1 MHLQRYFLSL
11 FHIWFHFHS
20 LSLVSVSLLL
30 FKLCSFLFTFPLLK
44 YNFLN
49 IAATILFLQFHF
61 SPIVHDFSSLC
72 FTPAKFSLFSLFS
85 GKAPRNA
92 YSGLG
97 PEGTQWTIRRTHF
110 MHFWKLTNNLQI
122 TSYKQCHLICCK
134 GTERHHPRSVFTNIS
149 FHFLAPDCSSVWL
162 WPSLVFTVSQIS
174 KAGFSLCRRRCRCR
188 WN

>member
-1 MHLQRYFLSL
+1 MHLQRYFPSL

-61 SPIVHDFSSLC
+61 SPIFHDFSSLC

-110 MHFWKLTNNLQI
+110 MHFWKLTDNLQI
-122 TSYKQCHLICCK
+122 TFYKQCHLIYWNIGNWKTSFKVCFYQYFNK
-134 GTERHHPRSVFTNIS
+134 FLLLIVPVFGFGRH
-149 FHFLAPDCSSVWL
+149 
-162 WPSLVFTVSQIS
+162 
-174 KAGFSLCRRRCRCR
+174 
-188 WN
+188 